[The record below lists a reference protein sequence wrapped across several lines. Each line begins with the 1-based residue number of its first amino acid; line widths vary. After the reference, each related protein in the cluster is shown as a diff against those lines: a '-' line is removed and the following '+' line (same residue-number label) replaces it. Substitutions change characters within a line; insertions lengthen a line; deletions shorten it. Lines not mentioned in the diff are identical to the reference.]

1 MTSLSETYLS
11 CKTAMASRLNSKG
24 ITSASATDG
33 LTTLINYIDDINQ
46 FNDGVFLASDKKI
59 GQSSNTVHLSAMVV
73 DDGMF
78 KVGEP
83 VIIEDKVNTTPIY
96 TKTKNNENPLSPDE
110 LNDSI
115 GSGRWALVF
124 GTYSGSGTDT
134 NVYFK
139 NVDDEWFSV
148 TKTSTGFT
156 IDSNLIPES
165 GSGWIGGDLTGTI
178 LYYCDGRIFTDTGD
192 SLPQFYGG
200 YGHRDYGTV
209 QYLEGTISLYKIYGG
224 GITEDSGTVA
234 GIYTCSGA
242 GKKEIVAKSG
252 SVVSQPVEVW
262 DTIFSLLG
270 TSDTGNWTIFNTVT
284 VEYSSDGTHFIDNG
298 SGSQAMD
305 LKVNDNLKPFDG
317 TKDLTFEFDFKT
329 ANAIDISIRD
339 NSGTRRTVVSHS
351 STQGFNAW
359 KHYKWEYNH
368 STKKVSWSVDGGTAT
383 ETDLSSY
390 TLTNIGFA
398 IVDWNGDVDCWIK
411 NFHLYN
417 G

>member
-1 MTSLSETYLS
+1 MTNSLYQNIQALGNRMVSNL
-11 CKTAMASRLNSKG
+11 TAKG
-24 ITSASATDG
+24 VSAQFSDGG
-33 LTTLINYIDDINQ
+33 LTLADKILDINQ

-96 TKTKNNENPLSPDE
+96 TKTKNNENPLAPDE

-124 GTYSGSGTDT
+124 GTYSGSGTAPK
-134 NVYFK
+134 VYFK

-192 SLPQFYGG
+192 SISQFYGG
-200 YGHRDYGTV
+200 YGHRDYDTV

-224 GITEDSGTVA
+224 GITDDSGAVP

-242 GKKEIVAKSG
+242 GLKEIVAKSG
-252 SVVSQPVEVW
+252 SVVSQPTTVYDCV
-262 DTIFSLLG
+262 FY
-270 TSDTGNWTIFNTVT
+270 DTGI
-284 VEYSSDGTHFIDNG
+284 DGTANSNWSGALTRTPSSNG
-298 SGSQAMD
+298 TLITASSTWQ
-305 LKVNDNLKPFDG
+305 NLYVVSDSTFFSNPFCIELEVVSFEDTPTLRFRKKNEVTTSATFTFNSTG
-317 TKDLTFEFDFKT
+317 KYKFEFKSDSIKVYKNGTEVQHWLSPLVGVDLSVAFECSATTDKITYKDFKVYP
-329 ANAIDISIRD
+329 I
-339 NSGTRRTVVSHS
+339 
-351 STQGFNAW
+351 
-359 KHYKWEYNH
+359 
-368 STKKVSWSVDGGTAT
+368 
-383 ETDLSSY
+383 
-390 TLTNIGFA
+390 
-398 IVDWNGDVDCWIK
+398 
-411 NFHLYN
+411 
-417 G
+417 